1 MEILLVLLFVELYR
15 AERKEY
21 KENLYK
27 NMQLCSYTMNCK
39 QFSFDF
45 APKDTHK
52 RNILYEDNGYYSYFE
67 IPKSQK
73 YLMKISYPLTAVQE
87 DLSRI
92 RRILMIK
99 FLFATLLLL
108 LIAFLFTLYSL
119 KPIRTALRINDEFIK
134 DILHDFNTPITS
146 MLLNINMFKKER
158 GEDPFIRR
166 VSHSVDTML
175 LLQNNL
181 KSFLHHSPS
190 QNSDIDIAALAK
202 KRLEFIQNLYPK
214 IRFVY
219 EKKSELTKWTNE
231 ELLTRILDNLLSN
244 AAKYNRPK
252 GSVVL
257 TIDNNSL
264 SISDTGKG
272 IEDTQKAMQRYYKEQ
287 DRGIGLGLH
296 IVQKLAN
303 ELNIALTIQSRS
315 GEGTDVILDFTA
327 LEGSQA

>member
-21 KENLYK
+21 KEKLYR
-27 NMQLCSYTMNCK
+27 
-39 QFSFDF
+39 
-45 APKDTHK
+45 A
-52 RNILYEDNGYYSYFE
+52 NILYEDNGYYSYFE

-175 LLQNNL
+175 LLQNN
-181 KSFLHHSPS
+181 
-190 QNSDIDIAALAK
+190 
-202 KRLEFIQNLYPK
+202 Y
-214 IRFVY
+214 
-219 EKKSELTKWTNE
+219 
-231 ELLTRILDNLLSN
+231 
-244 AAKYNRPK
+244 
-252 GSVVL
+252 
-257 TIDNNSL
+257 
-264 SISDTGKG
+264 
-272 IEDTQKAMQRYYKEQ
+272 QRYRKRYRRYAKS
-287 DRGIGLGLH
+287 D
-296 IVQKLAN
+296 A
-303 ELNIALTIQSRS
+303 A
-315 GEGTDVILDFTA
+315 IL
-327 LEGSQA
+327 